1 MSAATIAAMLRADR
15 MFAHN
20 DKGERIER
28 ARKCLCGRDY
38 AQSLLSTDFMA
49 LVESRG
55 QHAVDVFV
63 RQIPDMYVPV
73 FCPVCE
79 RHDIGNHAKRDA
91 IHHHAG
97 NPDYYDGDRDA
108 AD

>member
-1 MSAATIAAMLRADR
+1 MSAATVAAIIAKDR
-15 MFAHN
+15 MFAHAEN
-20 DKGERIER
+20 GDPITRE
-28 ARKCLCGRDY
+28 RKCLCGRTY
-38 AQSLLSTDFMA
+38 RQTLLSADFMR

-63 RQIPDMYVPV
+63 KQIPDMYVPV
-73 FCPVCE
+73 HCPVCE
-79 RHDIGNHAKRDA
+79 RHDIGNHAKRAA

-97 NPDYYDGDRDA
+97 NPDFYDGDRDA